1 MDSRTAIISTLV
13 VTLGSLIVAYF
24 TKRSAKD
31 NAVTTGYE
39 NLTGRLETRL
49 NAQGQEIAALQ
60 AMLAKQ
66 RRLLRNHE
74 KWDWQMVHRVRQLS
88 TDPVPDP
95 PPLDVWEEQP

>member
-31 NAVTTGYE
+31 NAVTTGYA
-39 NLTGRLETRL
+39 NLTKDLESRL
-49 NAQGQEIAALQ
+49 NAQGVEISALQ
-60 AMLAKQ
+60 TMLARQ

-74 KWDWQMVHRVRQLS
+74 KWDWQMVARVRQMTNES
-88 TDPVPDP
+88 VPDP
-95 PPLDVWEEQP
+95 PPLDIWE